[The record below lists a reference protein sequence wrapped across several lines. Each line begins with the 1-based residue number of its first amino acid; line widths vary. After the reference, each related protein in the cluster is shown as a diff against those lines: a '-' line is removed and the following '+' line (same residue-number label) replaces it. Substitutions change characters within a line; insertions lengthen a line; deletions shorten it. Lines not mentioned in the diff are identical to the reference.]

1 MPTISSRR
9 ALKASP
15 KTASKADIY
24 QRIYEAIVEHRLL
37 PGTKL
42 SEERV
47 AELFAVSRTQVRGV
61 LQRLAVEQLVTLIP
75 NRGAFVTTPS
85 VDEAHD
91 VLEVRRTLE
100 PAIVRRLMDRIGQGK
115 APGAVKQLRA
125 LIKREQ
131 QAHTNGD
138 RRAAVRLSGEFHVLL
153 AELSGS
159 SILTRMMRELTPLTC
174 LAILT
179 FEAPTGAACPNDEHT
194 LLVDAIE
201 AGQAKTAL
209 SLMVEHLH
217 HIERS
222 LNLQEEEEAQVDLA
236 DVLLG

>member
-1 MPTISSRR
+1 MPATTARSR
-9 ALKASP
+9 P
-15 KTASKADIY
+15 ASKADIH
-24 QRIYEAIVEHRLL
+24 QRIYDAIVEHRLL

-85 VDEAHD
+85 ADEAHD

-100 PAIVRRLMDRIGQGK
+100 PSVVRRLIDRIATAK
-115 APGAVKQLRA
+115 APTAVKQLRT
-125 LIKREQ
+125 LVKREQ
-131 QAHTNGD
+131 QAHASGE
-138 RRAAVRLSGEFHVLL
+138 RRMAVRLSGDFHVLL

-159 SILTRMMRELTPLTC
+159 IIMARMMRELTPLTC

-179 FEAPTGAACPNDEHT
+179 FEVPTAAACPDDEHVA
-194 LLVDAIE
+194 LIDAIE
-201 AGQAKTAL
+201 AGDADGAAQR
-209 SLMVEHLH
+209 MVEHLN

-222 LNLQEEEEAQVDLA
+222 LHLDRADPQEVDLA